1 MLALVSVAAAHAL
14 DEDLAPLSAALTE
27 AGIAHRIVY
36 WDDTFVDWSHYRA
49 VIIRSPWDYI
59 DKLPAFLAWAA
70 RVSAQTELLNPLPVI
85 TRNTDKHYLAELSE
99 RGIAT
104 VPSRFIEPEQHA
116 EDGLQA
122 FLTEFGHA
130 EFVVKPA
137 VGAGSKDAQ
146 RYGREET
153 ESALMHIKRLQ
164 LKNRSVLLQPY
175 LSKVDAAGETAL
187 LYFNGVYSHA
197 IRKGPLL
204 KRNEGPTEKLFAP
217 EDIIARVPGE
227 DEMAL
232 AAKVVAALPGLFALD
247 APLAYARIDLLRD
260 EDGRPCLLELELT
273 EPSLFFNYADGAAE
287 RFVAALKHRLS
298 L

>member
-1 MLALVSVAAAHAL
+1 MLALVSVAAAHPL
-14 DEDLAPLSAALTE
+14 DEDLVPLSAALEE
-27 AGIAHRIVY
+27 AGVAHRIVY
-36 WDDTFVDWSHYRA
+36 WDDAFVDWSHYRA

-59 DKLPAFLAWAA
+59 DKLPEFLAWAA
-70 RVSAQTELLNPLPVI
+70 RVSGQSELLNPLNVI
-85 TRNTDKHYLAELSE
+85 ESNTDKHYLDALS
-99 RGIAT
+99 RKGIHT

-122 FLTEFGHA
+122 FLDEFAHA

-146 RYGREET
+146 RYGREDVDA
-153 ESALMHIKRLQ
+153 ALMHIKRLQ
-164 LKNRSVLLQPY
+164 LKNRSALLQPY
-175 LSKVDAAGETAL
+175 LSRVDESGETAL

-217 EDIIARVPGE
+217 EQIMARVPGE
-227 DEMAL
+227 DEMTL
-232 AAKVVAALPGLFALD
+232 AQQVIAALPALFGLD
-247 APLAYARIDLLRD
+247 SPLAYARIDLLRD

-287 RFVAALKHRLS
+287 RFVAALKQRLS

>member
-14 DEDLAPLSAALTE
+14 DEDLPPLSAALDA
-27 AGIAHRIVY
+27 AGIAHRVVY
-36 WDDTFVDWSHYRA
+36 WDEAFVDWSHYRA
-49 VIIRSPWDYI
+49 VLIRSPWDYI
-59 DKLPAFLAWAA
+59 DKLPEFLAWAKH
-70 RVSAQTELLNPLPVI
+70 VSEQTELLNPLPVI
-85 TRNTDKHYLAELSE
+85 TSNTDKHYLDVLAQQ
-99 RGIAT
+99 GIHT

-116 EDGLQA
+116 EDGLHA
-122 FLTEFGHA
+122 FLDSFAHA

-146 RYGREET
+146 RYGREDVDA
-153 ESALMHIKRLQ
+153 ALMHIKRLQ
-164 LKNRSVLLQPY
+164 LKNRSTLLQPY
-175 LSKVDAAGETAL
+175 LSKVDDAGETAL
-187 LYFNGVYSHA
+187 MYFNGVYSHA

-204 KRNEGPTEKLFAP
+204 KRDEGPTEKLFAP
-217 EDIIARVPGE
+217 EEIMARVPGE

-232 AAKVVAALPGLFALD
+232 AEQVIAALPALFGLD
-247 APLAYARIDLLRD
+247 GPLAYARIDLLRD

>member
-14 DEDLAPLSAALTE
+14 DEDLAPLSAALDE
-27 AGIAHRIVY
+27 AGIAHRVVY
-36 WDDTFVDWSHYRA
+36 WDEPFVDWSHYRA
-49 VIIRSPWDYI
+49 VVIRSPWDYI
-59 DKLPAFLAWAA
+59 DKLPDFLAWAA
-70 RVSAQTELLNPLPVI
+70 RVSEQSTLLNPLEVI
-85 TRNTDKHYLAELSE
+85 TSNTDKHYLEVMAGQ
-99 RGIAT
+99 GIHT

-116 EDGLQA
+116 EDGLHG
-122 FLTEFGHA
+122 FLEAFGHA

-146 RYGREET
+146 RYGREEIDA
-153 ESALMHIKRLQ
+153 ALMHIKRLQ

-175 LSKVDAAGETAL
+175 LSRVDEAGETAL

-204 KRNEGPTEKLFAP
+204 KRDEGPTEKLFAP
-217 EDIIARVPGE
+217 EEIMARVPGE

-232 AAKVVAALPGLFALD
+232 AQQVIAALPALFGLNG
-247 APLAYARIDLLRD
+247 PLAYARIDLLRD

-273 EPSLFFNYADGAAE
+273 EPSLFFNYADGAAQ
-287 RFVAALKHRLS
+287 RFVSALKSRLS

>member
-1 MLALVSVAAAHAL
+1 
-14 DEDLAPLSAALTE
+14 
-27 AGIAHRIVY
+27 VY
-36 WDDTFVDWSHYRA
+36 WDDAFVDWSHYRA

-59 DKLPAFLAWAA
+59 DKLPEFLEWAKQ
-70 RVSAQTELLNPLPVI
+70 VSAQTELLNPLNVI
-85 TRNTDKHYLAELSE
+85 TSNTDKHYLDVLAKQ
-99 RGIAT
+99 GIHT
-104 VPSRFIEPEQHA
+104 VPSRFIEPEQHG

-122 FLTEFGHA
+122 FLDEFAHA

-146 RYGREET
+146 RYGREEID
-153 ESALMHIKRLQ
+153 AAMMHIHRLQ

-187 LYFNGVYSHA
+187 LFFNGVYSHA

-204 KRNEGPTEKLFAP
+204 KRHEGPTDLLFAP
-217 EDIIARVPGE
+217 EQIVARAPSD
-227 DEMAL
+227 DEHKL
-232 AAKVVAALPGLFALD
+232 AQQVVAMLPALFQLD
-247 APLAYARIDLLRD
+247 GPLAYARIDLLRD
-260 EDGRPCLLELELT
+260 EDGMPCLLELELT

-287 RFVAALKHRLS
+287 RFVAGLKSRLG

>member
-14 DEDLAPLSAALTE
+14 DEDLAPLSAALDA
-27 AGIAHRIVY
+27 AGIVHRIVY
-36 WDDTFVDWSHYRA
+36 WDDAFVDWSHYRA

-59 DKLPAFLAWAA
+59 DKLPEFLAWAA
-70 RVSAQTELLNPLPVI
+70 RVSEQSELLNPLNVI
-85 TRNTDKHYLAELSE
+85 TSNTDKHYLDVLAKQ
-99 RGIAT
+99 GIHT

-116 EDGLQA
+116 EDGLTG
-122 FLTEFGHA
+122 FLTEFAHA

-146 RYGREET
+146 RYGREDVDA
-153 ESALMHIKRLQ
+153 ALMHIKRLQ

-175 LSKVDAAGETAL
+175 LSRVDDAGETAL

-204 KRNEGPTEKLFAP
+204 KRNQGPTEKLFAP
-217 EDIIARVPGE
+217 EDIVARVPGE

-232 AAKVVAALPGLFALD
+232 AGNVVSALPGLFGLD

-260 EDGRPCLLELELT
+260 EDARPCLLELELT
-273 EPSLFFNYADGAAE
+273 EPSLFFNHADGAAE
-287 RFVAALKHRLS
+287 RFVAALKSRLS

>member
-1 MLALVSVAAAHAL
+1 MLALVSVAAAHPL
-14 DEDLAPLSAALTE
+14 DEDLVPLSAALDA

-36 WDDTFVDWSHYRA
+36 WDDAFVNWGSFSAA
-49 VIIRSPWDYI
+49 VIRSPWDYI
-59 DKLPAFLAWAA
+59 DKLPEFLAWAA
-70 RVSAQTELLNPLPVI
+70 RVSQQTVLLNPLNVI
-85 TRNTDKHYLAELSE
+85 ESNTDKHYLDVLAKQ
-99 RGIAT
+99 GIHT

-122 FLTEFGHA
+122 FLDEFAHA

-146 RYGREET
+146 RYGREEP
-153 ESALMHIKRLQ
+153 EAALMHIHRLQ
-164 LKNRSVLLQPY
+164 FKNRSVLLQPY
-175 LSKVDAAGETAL
+175 LSRVDEAGETAL
-187 LYFNGVYSHA
+187 LFFNGVYSHA

-217 EDIIARVPGE
+217 EQIVARAPSD
-227 DEMAL
+227 DEHGL
-232 AAKVVAALPGLFALD
+232 AHQVVAALPSLFNLD
-247 APLAYARIDLLRD
+247 APMAYARIDLLRD

-287 RFVAALKHRLS
+287 RFVAALKSRLS

>member
-1 MLALVSVAAAHAL
+1 MLALVSVAAAHPL
-14 DEDLAPLSAALTE
+14 DEDLVPLSAALDA

-36 WDDTFVDWSHYRA
+36 WDDAFVNWGSFSAA
-49 VIIRSPWDYI
+49 VIRSPWDYI
-59 DKLPAFLAWAA
+59 DKLPEFLAWAA
-70 RVSAQTELLNPLPVI
+70 RVSEQTVLLNPLNVI
-85 TRNTDKHYLAELSE
+85 ESNTDKHYLDVLAKQ
-99 RGIAT
+99 GIHT

-122 FLTEFGHA
+122 FLDEFAHA

-153 ESALMHIKRLQ
+153 EAALMHIHRLQ
-164 LKNRSVLLQPY
+164 FKNRSVLLQPY
-175 LSKVDAAGETAL
+175 LSKVDDAGETAL
-187 LYFNGVYSHA
+187 LFFNGVYSHA

-204 KRNEGPTEKLFAP
+204 KRNEGPTDLLFAP
-217 EDIIARVPGE
+217 EQIIARAPSD
-227 DEMAL
+227 DEHKL
-232 AAKVVAALPGLFALD
+232 AQHVVAALPGLFQLD
-247 APLAYARIDLLRD
+247 GPLAYARIDLLLD
-260 EDGRPCLLELELT
+260 EDGKPCLLELELT

-287 RFVAALKHRLS
+287 RFVEALKSRLS

>member
-1 MLALVSVAAAHAL
+1 MLALVSVAAAHTL
-14 DEDLAPLSAALTE
+14 DEDLAPLSAALDE
-27 AGIAHRIVY
+27 AGIAHRVVY
-36 WDDTFVDWSHYRA
+36 WDEPFVDWSHYHA

-59 DKLPAFLAWAA
+59 DKLPEFLAWAA
-70 RVSAQTELLNPLPVI
+70 HVSEQSTLLNPLAVI
-85 TRNTDKHYLAELSE
+85 TSNTDKHYLEVLAAQ
-99 RGIAT
+99 GIHT

-116 EDGLQA
+116 EDGLHA
-122 FLTEFGHA
+122 FLDAFEHT

-146 RYGREET
+146 RYGREDIDA
-153 ESALMHIKRLQ
+153 ALMHIKRLQ
-164 LKNRSVLLQPY
+164 LKNRSTLLQPY
-175 LSKVDAAGETAL
+175 LSKVDDAGETAL

-204 KRNEGPTEKLFAP
+204 KRDEGPTEKLFAP
-217 EDIIARVPGE
+217 EEIMARVPGE

-232 AAKVVAALPGLFALD
+232 AQQVIAALPALFRLD
-247 APLAYARIDLLRD
+247 GPLAYARIDLLRD

-273 EPSLFFNYADGAAE
+273 EPSLFFNYADGAAQ
-287 RFVAALKHRLS
+287 RFVSALKSRLS

>member
-14 DEDLAPLSAALTE
+14 DEDLAPLSAALDE

-59 DKLPAFLAWAA
+59 DKLPEFLAWAA
-70 RVSAQTELLNPLPVI
+70 RVSEHSELLNPLNVI
-85 TRNTDKHYLAELSE
+85 TSNTDKHYLDVLAKQ
-99 RGIAT
+99 GIHT

-122 FLTEFGHA
+122 FLTEFAHD

-146 RYGREET
+146 RYGRT
-153 ESALMHIKRLQ
+153 DRDAALMHIKRLQ
-164 LKNRSVLLQPY
+164 LKNRSILLQPY
-175 LSKVDAAGETAL
+175 LSRVDEAGETAL

-204 KRNEGPTEKLFAP
+204 KRNQGPTEKLFAP
-217 EDIIARVPGE
+217 EDIVARVPGE

-232 AAKVVAALPGLFALD
+232 AGKVVSALPGLFGLD
-247 APLAYARIDLLRD
+247 APLTYARIDLLRD
-260 EDGRPCLLELELT
+260 EEGRPCLLELELT

-287 RFVAALKHRLS
+287 RFVAALKNRLS

>member
-14 DEDLAPLSAALTE
+14 DEDLAPLSAALDE
-27 AGIAHRIVY
+27 AGIEHRIVY
-36 WDDTFVDWSHYRA
+36 WDDAFVNWSAFRA

-59 DKLPAFLAWAA
+59 DKLPEFLDWAT
-70 RVSAQTELLNPLPVI
+70 RVSQHSELLNPLRVI
-85 TRNTDKHYLAELSE
+85 ASNTDKHYLDVLAMQ
-99 RGIAT
+99 GIHT

-116 EDGLQA
+116 EDGLRA
-122 FLTEFGHA
+122 FLEAFEHA

-146 RYGREET
+146 RYGREDLD
-153 ESALMHIKRLQ
+153 SALMHIKRLQ

-204 KRNEGPTEKLFAP
+204 KRDEGPTEKLFAP
-217 EDIIARVPGE
+217 EEIRARVPGE

-232 AAKVVAALPGLFALD
+232 AGQVIAALPALFQLD
-247 APLAYARIDLLRD
+247 GPLAYARIDLLRD

-273 EPSLFFNYADGAAE
+273 EPSLFLNYADGAAE
-287 RFVAALKHRLS
+287 RFVAALKNRLS

>member
-14 DEDLAPLSAALTE
+14 DEDLAPLAAALDE

-36 WDDTFVDWSHYRA
+36 WDDAFVDWSHYRA

-59 DKLPAFLAWAA
+59 DKLPEFLDWAKQ
-70 RVSAQTELLNPLPVI
+70 VSAQTELLNPLNVI
-85 TRNTDKHYLAELSE
+85 TSNTDKHYLDVLAKQ
-99 RGIAT
+99 GIHT
-104 VPSRFIEPEQHA
+104 VPSRFIEPEQHG

-122 FLTEFGHA
+122 FLDEFAHA

-146 RYGREET
+146 RYGREEID
-153 ESALMHIKRLQ
+153 AAMMHIHRLQ

-187 LYFNGVYSHA
+187 LFFNGVYSHA

-204 KRNEGPTEKLFAP
+204 KRHEGPTDLLFAP
-217 EDIIARVPGE
+217 EQIVARAPSD
-227 DEMAL
+227 DEHKL
-232 AAKVVAALPGLFALD
+232 AQQVVAMLPALFQLD
-247 APLAYARIDLLRD
+247 GPLAYARIDLLRD
-260 EDGRPCLLELELT
+260 EDGMPCLLELELT

-287 RFVAALKHRLS
+287 RFVAGLKSRLG

>member
-1 MLALVSVAAAHAL
+1 MLALVSVAAAHPL
-14 DEDLAPLSAALTE
+14 DEDLVPLSAALDA

-36 WDDTFVDWSHYRA
+36 WDDAFVNWASFRA
-49 VIIRSPWDYI
+49 VLIRSPWDYI
-59 DKLPAFLAWAA
+59 DKLPEFLAWAA
-70 RVSAQTELLNPLPVI
+70 RVAQQTVLLNPLQVI
-85 TRNTDKHYLAELSE
+85 ESNTDKHYLDVLAKQ
-99 RGIAT
+99 GIHT

-122 FLTEFGHA
+122 FLDEFAHA

-153 ESALMHIKRLQ
+153 EAALMHIHRLQ
-164 LKNRSVLLQPY
+164 FKNRSVLLQPY
-175 LSKVDAAGETAL
+175 LSKVDDAGETAL
-187 LYFNGVYSHA
+187 LFFNGVYSHA

-204 KRNEGPTEKLFAP
+204 KRNEGPTEGLFAP
-217 EDIIARVPGE
+217 EQIIARAPSD
-227 DEMAL
+227 DEHGL
-232 AAKVVAALPGLFALD
+232 ARQVVAALPGLFQLD
-247 APLAYARIDLLRD
+247 GPLAYARIDLLLD
-260 EDGRPCLLELELT
+260 EDGKPCLLELELT

-287 RFVAALKHRLS
+287 RFVAALKSRLS

>member
-14 DEDLAPLSAALTE
+14 DEDLAPLSAALDE

-36 WDDTFVDWSHYRA
+36 WDDAFVDWSHFRA

-59 DKLPAFLAWAA
+59 DKLPEFLAWAA
-70 RVSAQTELLNPLPVI
+70 RVSEQTALLNPLDVI
-85 TRNTDKHYLAELSE
+85 TSNTDKHYLDVLA
-99 RGIAT
+99 RQGIHT
-104 VPSRFIEPEQHA
+104 VPSRFIEPEQHG
-116 EDGLQA
+116 EDGLAA
-122 FLTEFGHA
+122 FLTEFAHA

-146 RYGREET
+146 RYGREDT
-153 ESALMHIKRLQ
+153 DAALMHIKRLQ

-175 LSKVDAAGETAL
+175 LSRVDQAGETAL

-204 KRNEGPTEKLFAP
+204 KRNQGPTEKLFAP

-232 AAKVVAALPGLFALD
+232 AGKVVSALPGLFGLD
-247 APLAYARIDLLRD
+247 APLVYARIDLLRD

-287 RFVAALKHRLS
+287 RFVAALKSRLS

>member
-1 MLALVSVAAAHAL
+1 MLALVSVAAAHPL
-14 DEDLAPLSAALTE
+14 DEDLVPLSAALDA

-36 WDDTFVDWSHYRA
+36 WDDAFVNWASFRA
-49 VIIRSPWDYI
+49 VLIRSPWDYI
-59 DKLPAFLAWAA
+59 DKLPEFLAWAA
-70 RVSAQTELLNPLPVI
+70 RVAQQTVLLNPLQVI
-85 TRNTDKHYLAELSE
+85 ESNTDKHYLDVLAKQ
-99 RGIAT
+99 GIHT

-122 FLTEFGHA
+122 FLDEFAHA

-153 ESALMHIKRLQ
+153 EAALMHIHRLQ
-164 LKNRSVLLQPY
+164 FKNRSVLLQPY
-175 LSKVDAAGETAL
+175 LSKVDDAGETAL
-187 LYFNGVYSHA
+187 LFFNGVYSHA

-204 KRNEGPTEKLFAP
+204 KRNEGPTDLLFAP
-217 EDIIARVPGE
+217 EQIIARAPSD
-227 DEMAL
+227 DEHGL
-232 AAKVVAALPGLFALD
+232 ARQVVAALPGLFQLD
-247 APLAYARIDLLRD
+247 GPLAYARIDLLLD
-260 EDGRPCLLELELT
+260 EDGKPCLLELELT

-287 RFVAALKHRLS
+287 RFVAALKSRLS

>member
-14 DEDLAPLSAALTE
+14 DEDIAPLSAALDA
-27 AGIAHRIVY
+27 AGIAHRVVY
-36 WDDTFVDWSHYRA
+36 WDEAFVDWSHYRA
-49 VIIRSPWDYI
+49 VLIRSPWDYI
-59 DKLPAFLAWAA
+59 DKLPEFLAWAA
-70 RVSAQTELLNPLPVI
+70 RVSEQSTLLNPLEVI
-85 TRNTDKHYLAELSE
+85 TSNTDKHYLDVLAQ
-99 RGIAT
+99 RGIHT

-116 EDGLQA
+116 EDGLHA
-122 FLTEFGHA
+122 FLDAFEHA

-146 RYGREET
+146 RYGREDIDA
-153 ESALMHIKRLQ
+153 ALMHIKRLQ
-164 LKNRSVLLQPY
+164 LKNRSTLLQPY
-175 LSKVDAAGETAL
+175 LSKVDDAGETAL

-204 KRNEGPTEKLFAP
+204 KRDEGPTEKLFAP
-217 EDIIARVPGE
+217 EEIMARVPGE

-232 AAKVVAALPGLFALD
+232 ATQVIAALPALFGLD
-247 APLAYARIDLLRD
+247 GPLAYARIDLLRD

-273 EPSLFFNYADGAAE
+273 EPSLFFNYADGAAQ
-287 RFVAALKHRLS
+287 RFVSALKSRLS

>member
-14 DEDLAPLSAALTE
+14 DEDLAPLSAALDE

-36 WDDTFVDWSHYRA
+36 WDDAFVDWSHYRA

-59 DKLPAFLAWAA
+59 DKLPEFLAWAA
-70 RVSAQTELLNPLPVI
+70 RVSGQTELLNPLNVI
-85 TRNTDKHYLAELSE
+85 TSNTDKHYLDTLAKQ
-99 RGIAT
+99 GIHT

-116 EDGLQA
+116 EDGLKA
-122 FLTEFGHA
+122 FLEEFAHA

-175 LSKVDAAGETAL
+175 LSKVDESGETAL

-204 KRNEGPTEKLFAP
+204 KRDEGPTEKLFAP
-217 EDIIARVPGE
+217 EEIMARVPGE

-232 AAKVVAALPGLFALD
+232 ATQVIAALPALFGLD
-247 APLAYARIDLLRD
+247 GPLAYARIDMLRD

-273 EPSLFFNYADGAAE
+273 EPSLFFNYADGAAQ
-287 RFVAALKHRLS
+287 RFVSALKSRLS

>member
-1 MLALVSVAAAHAL
+1 MLALVSVAAAHPL
-14 DEDLAPLSAALTE
+14 DEDLVPLSAALDA

-36 WDDTFVDWSHYRA
+36 WDDAFVNWGSFSAA
-49 VIIRSPWDYI
+49 VIRSPWDYI
-59 DKLPAFLAWAA
+59 DKLPEFLAWAA
-70 RVSAQTELLNPLPVI
+70 RVSEQTVLLNPLNVI
-85 TRNTDKHYLAELSE
+85 ESNTDKHYLDVLAKQ
-99 RGIAT
+99 GIHT

-122 FLTEFGHA
+122 FLDEFAHA

-146 RYGREET
+146 RYGREEP
-153 ESALMHIKRLQ
+153 EAALMHIHRLQ
-164 LKNRSVLLQPY
+164 FKNRSVLLQPY
-175 LSKVDAAGETAL
+175 LSRVDEAGETAL
-187 LYFNGVYSHA
+187 LFFNGVYSHA

-217 EDIIARVPGE
+217 EQIVARAPSD
-227 DEMAL
+227 DEHGL
-232 AAKVVAALPGLFALD
+232 AHQVVAALPSLFNLD
-247 APLAYARIDLLRD
+247 APMAYARIDLLRD

-287 RFVAALKHRLS
+287 RFVAALKSRLS